1 MNEPLN
7 QSGETL
13 NQNEETSNE
22 IVGLS
27 NQTNESTAQANAN
40 SNNRTDKP
48 NNGKVKDGSGCLA
61 ATLIGG
67 VLFVFLM
74 ICGIYVWSS
83 YNTLVKSEQS
93 VESSWAD
100 VQTAYQKRADLIPN
114 LVETVKGYAAHEKE
128 TLTAVIE
135 ARAAATSANISADKL
150 DNESFAQFQA
160 AQDQVSN
167 ALGRLLAVRE
177 AYPKLKADAHFMEL
191 MGELKVV
198 ESEIAAKREA
208 FNTAVKDYNV
218 LVKKFPKNLV
228 AKMFGFNERAYFE
241 ASQAAQEAPKV
252 QF

>member
-7 QSGETL
+7 QTGE
-13 NQNEETSNE
+13 QSNE

-27 NQTNESTAQANAN
+27 NKTNESTTQTNVN
-40 SNNRTDKP
+40 SNNKTDKP

-67 VLFVFLM
+67 VLFVILLIF
-74 ICGIYVWSS
+74 GIYTWSS
-83 YNTLVKSEQS
+83 YNTI
-93 VESSWAD
+93 VEADQNVEKPWSD
-100 VQTAYQKRADLIPN
+100 VQAAYQKRADLIPN
-114 LVETVKGYAAHEKE
+114 LVETVKGYAAHESG

-177 AYPKLKADAHFMEL
+177 AYPELKADAHFMQL

-228 AKMFGFNERAYFE
+228 AKMFGFNERAFFQASSE
-241 ASQAAQEAPKV
+241 AQNAPKV